1 MDAAQIIRMYDKRV
15 KDLPIRVIENYVDAQ
30 KYARKAGGMVADL
43 LSNPNFVDLE
53 SMTEDEAVALFAS
66 VLRHNYDNVV
76 KACRAAQGGVNRR
89 ARVGL
94 GVLDADFD
102 AEGVREML
110 DVKRRARVALGVLD
124 ADFDAEGVRE
134 IVSTILDT
142 QEYTPDFVKNLIVNQ
157 SNKIV
162 DRTIRTNA
170 EAQSSTGLAVHIVRR
185 YDDVG
190 LHGGKDPCQWCLK
203 RAGDWDDYSEAYA
216 AGCFERHPGCGCV
229 IEYNVGRTHTWSNSM
244 YGWNDL

>member
-102 AEGVREML
+102 AEGVRE
-110 DVKRRARVALGVLD
+110 
-124 ADFDAEGVRE
+124 

-170 EAQSSTGLAVHIVRR
+170 EAQSSTGLTVHIVRR

>member
-89 ARVGL
+89 VRVG
-94 GVLDADFD
+94 
-102 AEGVREML
+102 
-110 DVKRRARVALGVLD
+110 LGVLD

-170 EAQSSTGLAVHIVRR
+170 EAQSSTGLTVHIVRR

>member
-1 MDAAQIIRMYDKRV
+1 MFDKYYFYMNV
-15 KDLPIRVIENYVDAQ
+15 
-30 KYARKAGGMVADL
+30 
-43 LSNPNFVDLE
+43 
-53 SMTEDEAVALFAS
+53 
-66 VLRHNYDNVV
+66 VLILILIFLHNYDNVV

-89 ARVGL
+89 ARVG
-94 GVLDADFD
+94 
-102 AEGVREML
+102 
-110 DVKRRARVALGVLD
+110 LGVLD

-170 EAQSSTGLAVHIVRR
+170 EAQSSTGLTVHIVRR

>member
-89 ARVGL
+89 ARVG
-94 GVLDADFD
+94 
-102 AEGVREML
+102 
-110 DVKRRARVALGVLD
+110 LGVLD

>member
-30 KYARKAGGMVADL
+30 KYARKAGEMVADL

-102 AEGVREML
+102 VEGVW
-110 DVKRRARVALGVLD
+110 
-124 ADFDAEGVRE
+124 E

-170 EAQSSTGLAVHIVRR
+170 EAQSSTGLTVHIVRR

>member
-76 KACRAAQGGVNRR
+76 KACRAAQGG
-89 ARVGL
+89 
-94 GVLDADFD
+94 
-102 AEGVREML
+102 
-110 DVKRRARVALGVLD
+110 VKRRARVALGVLD